1 VKIINHPSIIQAS
14 AVKIVDGCAPTRL
27 VIRDEGGYH
36 PYVVHKESMTIE
48 GNELVHQDFY
58 DGHYYH
64 SLEAAKRD
72 FNERTSGAYSL

>member
-1 VKIINHPSIIQAS
+1 MKIINHPSIIQAS

-36 PYVVHKESMTIE
+36 PYVVHKEDMKIVGETLI
-48 GNELVHQDFY
+48 HQDFY
-58 DGHYYH
+58 DGHYYGC
-64 SLEAAKRD
+64 LEDAQYD